1 MTKHDPVD
9 AVPVET
15 VVPTDGSDAMRVAGH
30 SEDADPLA
38 RSNRL
43 RKDSWALVVR
53 RTWRDFFHDGFLDR
67 AAAMTYFTLMAFA
80 PTVLAAYSIAT
91 LLFASRKEEVLRV
104 TSDFIDQY
112 LPQTFEDQANSIV
125 GSIIGSTA
133 EGTLALVISVLISLF
148 SASAYVRAFSRTANL
163 VYGRMEGRSLIRTW
177 SLMWGLTLVLVI
189 GAVIVLFANLLR
201 DTIVTGAIQPV
212 AEQLGLQEAADFLIS
227 IFLPVW
233 NWLRLP
239 ITLLVVLTLVA
250 VLYHFAP
257 NVRPERFRW
266 LTLGSIVAVGV
277 NGLVW
282 FAFSLFVQYV
292 ASMSAYGAISTVMA
306 LFAAIWIMNTVLIVG
321 IKVDAEILRA
331 KELQLGLHSEQHI
344 QATPRD
350 DTAARAQL
358 AAQEDLWARSEGIRD
373 AAEADSPETSDE
385 S

>member
-1 MTKHDPVD
+1 M
-9 AVPVET
+9 ET
-15 VVPTDGSDAMRVAGH
+15 IVPTDGSDVMRVAGH

-43 RKDSWALVVR
+43 RKDSWGLVVR

-133 EGTLALVISVLISLF
+133 EGTLALVVSVLISLF

-321 IKVDAEILRA
+321 IKIDAEILRA

-344 QATPRD
+344 QAAPRD

-373 AAEADSPETSDE
+373 AAEADSPEAPEE

>member
-1 MTKHDPVD
+1 M
-9 AVPVET
+9 ET
-15 VVPTDGSDAMRVAGH
+15 VVPMGGSDVLRVAGH
-30 SEDADPLA
+30 SGDADPLA

-43 RKDSWALVVR
+43 RKDSWVLVAR

-212 AEQLGLQEAADFLIS
+212 AEQLGLQEAAEFLIS

-233 NWLRLP
+233 NWLRFP

-250 VLYHFAP
+250 VLYHYAP

-282 FAFSLFVQYV
+282 FAFGLFVQYV

-321 IKVDAEILRA
+321 IKIDAEILRA

-344 QATPRD
+344 QAAPRD

-358 AAQEDLWARSEGIRD
+358 AAQEDLWARSGDIRD
-373 AAEADSPETSDE
+373 AAEADSPETPDE

>member
-1 MTKHDPVD
+1 MTKHEPVD

-177 SLMWGLTLVLVI
+177 SLMRGLTLVLVI

>member
-1 MTKHDPVD
+1 MTKHEPVD

-15 VVPTDGSDAMRVAGH
+15 VVPTDGSDVMRVAGH

-257 NVRPERFRW
+257 NVRPKRFRW